1 MRDSIYYRV
10 TGGAALE
17 FCRAY
22 RDGWKFTER
31 LWNDYAKEKGGVG
44 HVRLGERKFGGIIFP
59 KQPEKED
66 GWKRHQRSCR
76 DGTRFYV
83 PIQRGTGNAA
93 GKALQAEF
101 DALPLGPDAEDICD
115 VIGFPK
121 KINAKVDGKDR
132 AYGVLS
138 LFTPVQIAWTDQ
150 NDNFFVVLPDVN
162 ATLRSITEKGG
173 AVETPEWA
181 IPDGLEVS
189 SRKRYELAVAE
200 AAVRAEENA

>member
-1 MRDSIYYRV
+1 MRDSIYYRAN
-10 TGGAALE
+10 GGAALD
-17 FCRAY
+17 FCRVY
-22 RDGWKFTER
+22 REGWKATER
-31 LWNDYAKEKGGVG
+31 RWNDYAKEKGGVG
-44 HVRLGERKFGGIIFP
+44 HVRLGARKFGGIIFP
-59 KQPEKED
+59 KPPEKED

-132 AYGVLS
+132 TYGVLS
-138 LFTPVQIAWTDQ
+138 LFAPVQIAWTDQ
-150 NDNFFVVLPDVN
+150 SDTFFVVLPDVN
-162 ATLRSITEKGG
+162 ATLHNITENGG
-173 AVETPEWA
+173 IAEAPFWSA
-181 IPDGLEVS
+181 PDGLDVS

-200 AAVRAEENA
+200 AAVRADEAA